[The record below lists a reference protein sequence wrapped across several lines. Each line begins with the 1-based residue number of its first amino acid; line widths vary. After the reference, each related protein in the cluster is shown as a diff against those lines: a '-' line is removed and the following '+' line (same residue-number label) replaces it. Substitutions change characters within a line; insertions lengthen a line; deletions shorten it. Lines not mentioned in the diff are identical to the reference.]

1 MVSVVQF
8 RRDSK
13 LCVTVY
19 QYAAIFHI
27 SYLSLTKLNLFRQ
40 LVVYLAPVLP
50 KLAEQCGALL
60 GEPIQHWAQSQT
72 PLLGTTV
79 NPFEHMLARVNPEDI
94 QAMIDES
101 KQENPAEQ
109 AIPADPW
116 NDSAEPLAA
125 EPMAEECTIEDF
137 VKVDLRVA
145 RIVAAEQ
152 VPEARKLLRLTL
164 SLGGDVRKNVFAGIK
179 AAYEPEQ
186 LIGRLVVCVA
196 NLKPR
201 QMKFGLS
208 EGMVTAA
215 GSGGDEVFLLSPDSG
230 AKPGQ
235 RVH

>member
-1 MVSVVQF
+1 V
-8 RRDSK
+8 
-13 LCVTVY
+13 
-19 QYAAIFHI
+19 AA
-27 SYLSLTKLNLFRQ
+27 ST
-40 LVVYLAPVLP
+40 
-50 KLAEQCGALL
+50 
-60 GEPIQHWAQSQT
+60 
-72 PLLGTTV
+72 
-79 NPFEHMLARVNPEDI
+79 
-94 QAMIDES
+94 
-101 KQENPAEQ
+101 
-109 AIPADPW
+109 DPW
-116 NDSAEPLAA
+116 NDSAEALAAEPLAA
-125 EPMAEECTIEDF
+125 ECTIDDF

-179 AAYEPEQ
+179 AAYEPDK
-186 LIGRLVVCVA
+186 LIGRLVIVVA

-215 GSGGDEVFLLSPDSG
+215 GSGGDEVYLLSPDSG